1 MFSKELDDPSWH
13 VALRQHRGQLPLK
26 EGRKCSRTEY
36 TSRYLRTNP

>member
-26 EGRKCSRTEY
+26 ERRCAQTHDQSSYIKV
-36 TSRYLRTNP
+36 